1 MKERIEA
8 TATASE
14 EDLAMLEDQ
23 LGRRPSGVM
32 KVEAYCPAGHPQVIR
47 YYPLSLSE
55 EGKVLSPF
63 PTLYW
68 LTCRSLIRQVSEFES
83 YGWIG
88 KIEDRIEADPAFREA
103 YHENH
108 RQYGLERWES
118 LLPEHR
124 EVVIERGWEKVYRET
139 GIGGIRDW
147 NFVKC
152 LHLQFAHHAG
162 ASNVVGEFLQ
172 EEFSLQACK
181 AESSSAG

>member
-1 MKERIEA
+1 MKDRVEGA
-8 TATASE
+8 ASVSE
-14 EDLAMLEDQ
+14 EDLSLLEAQ
-23 LGRRPSGVM
+23 LGRCPSGVLR
-32 KVEAYCPAGHPQVIR
+32 VEAYCPAGHPQVIR

-88 KIEDRIEADPAFREA
+88 KIEERISTDPEFRAA

-108 RQYGLERWES
+108 RDYAEERWEA

-124 EVVIERGWEKVYRET
+124 EAVIERGWEKVYRET

-152 LHLQFAHHAG
+152 LHLQFAHYAG

-181 AESSSAG
+181 AESSPVG

>member
-1 MKERIEA
+1 MKERSDA

-14 EDLAMLEDQ
+14 EDLAMLEYQ

-147 NFVKC
+147 KFVKC

-181 AESSSAG
+181 AESSSVG